1 MRDWI
6 WEFLS
11 TEGFQPHGTC
21 LLWRADVFWAHL
33 VSDAAIA
40 VSYFS
45 IPMAIVFLAFRR
57 PDIRYSWIL
66 YLFGTFIVACGI
78 THLFGIWTLWVPDYG
93 VEAAVKLGTGAVSLA
108 TAVALWPLMPK
119 LLAVPSPRQ
128 LEASNARLEQEVVER
143 RAAEARFRAVAEN
156 ATDGVINADSEGHI
170 TYFNAAAERMF
181 GRRAAEVLGRPLT
194 VLMPERFIAA
204 HRAAL
209 QRVAAGGERRI
220 LGAGSVEVVG
230 RRHDG
235 EEFPL
240 ELSLASATVES
251 SLVFMGILR
260 DVTQR
265 KEAERQIRE
274 REALFRAL
282 VESAPD
288 AVVIANADGRI
299 VRVNAQ
305 TEALF
310 GYSRAELEGQPVEL
324 LLPER
329 FHEAHVRH
337 RDGYAAEPQ
346 LRAMGEGLELY
357 GRHADGR
364 EIPVAISL
372 SPVETD
378 EGVQVIASVR
388 DVTRAKEA
396 ERQLRDRE
404 ARFRAL
410 VESAPDAVVIAT
422 ADGRIVRVNAQT
434 EALFGYS
441 RAELEGHP
449 VELLLP
455 ERFREAHV
463 RHRAGFGAEPRARP
477 MGEGLELYGRRA
489 DGSEFP
495 VAISLSPVT
504 TDEGVMVI
512 ASIRDVTR
520 QKESERQ
527 LRDREARFRALVE
540 SAPDAVVIADGEGR
554 VVRVNAQTEALFGY
568 SRDELEGRPVELLL
582 PERFREAHM
591 GHRAGFAAEPRVR
604 SMGEGLELYGRRAD
618 GSEFPVAIS
627 LSPVKTD
634 EGVVVIASVRDVT
647 GQRAAERKI
656 RDLNARL
663 TRDKT
668 ELEVVNRELE
678 AFSYSV
684 SHDLRGPLRAID
696 GFSQA
701 LLEDCGEALD
711 EVGRDHLDRVRRA
724 AQRMGHLIDDLLMLA
739 RVARADLAIETVD
752 MSALAET
759 ILGGL
764 ATAEPGR
771 RVSITVEPGV
781 VASGDRRLL
790 AIALE
795 NLLGNAWKFTS
806 RRDLAEIAFGREE
819 QDGRAA
825 FFVRDNGAGFDMAHA
840 EQLFRAFQRLHD
852 ARAYPGSGIGLAT
865 VQRVIHKH
873 GGRVWATSEVDR
885 GATFYFALP

>member
-1 MRDWI
+1 M
-6 WEFLS
+6 
-11 TEGFQPHGTC
+11 
-21 LLWRADVFWAHL
+21 
-33 VSDAAIA
+33 
-40 VSYFS
+40 
-45 IPMAIVFLAFRR
+45 
-57 PDIRYSWIL
+57 
-66 YLFGTFIVACGI
+66 
-78 THLFGIWTLWVPDYG
+78 
-93 VEAAVKLGTGAVSLA
+93 
-108 TAVALWPLMPK
+108 
-119 LLAVPSPRQ
+119 
-128 LEASNARLEQEVVER
+128 
-143 RAAEARFRAVAEN
+143 
-156 ATDGVINADSEGHI
+156 
-170 TYFNAAAERMF
+170 
-181 GRRAAEVLGRPLT
+181 
-194 VLMPERFIAA
+194 
-204 HRAAL
+204 
-209 QRVAAGGERRI
+209 
-220 LGAGSVEVVG
+220 
-230 RRHDG
+230 
-235 EEFPL
+235 
-240 ELSLASATVES
+240 
-251 SLVFMGILR
+251 
-260 DVTQR
+260 
-265 KEAERQIRE
+265 
-274 REALFRAL
+274 
-282 VESAPD
+282 
-288 AVVIANADGRI
+288 
-299 VRVNAQ
+299 RVNAQ

-310 GYSRAELEGQPVEL
+310 GYPRDELEGRPVEL

-329 FHEAHVRH
+329 FREAHMGH
-337 RDGYAAEPQ
+337 RAGFAAEP
-346 LRAMGEGLELY
+346 RVRSMGEGLELY
-357 GRHADGR
+357 GRRADGS
-364 EIPVAISL
+364 EFPVAISL
-372 SPVETD
+372 SPAATD
-378 EGVQVIASVR
+378 EGVMVIASIR
-388 DVTRAKEA
+388 DVTRQKES

-410 VESAPDAVVIAT
+410 VESAPDAVVIA
-422 ADGRIVRVNAQT
+422 DGEGRVVRVNAQT

-441 RAELEGHP
+441 RDELEGRP
-449 VELLLP
+449 AELLLP
-455 ERFREAHV
+455 ERFREAHMG
-463 RHRAGFGAEPRARP
+463 HRAGFAAEPRVRS

-495 VAISLSPVT
+495 VAISLSPAE
-504 TDEGVMVI
+504 TDEGLMVIASIRDVTRQKESERQLRDREARFRALVESAPDAMVIADGEGRVVRVNAQTEVLFGYSRDELEGRPVELLLPERFREAHMGHRAGFAAEPRVRSMGEGLELYGRRADGSEFPVAISLSPAETDEGLMVI

-647 GQRAAERKI
+647 GRRAAERKI
-656 RDLNARL
+656 QDLNARL

-701 LLEDCGEALD
+701 LLDDCGEALD
-711 EVGRDHLDRVRRA
+711 EVGRDHLARVRRA

-752 MSALAET
+752 MSALAEA

-764 ATAEPGR
+764 ATVEPER

-806 RRDLAEIAFGREE
+806 RRDLAEIAFGHEE